1 MSVKGDAS
9 LVLERSSEYDFFT
22 HANDFTED
30 ELLTKIEE
38 FSNSYSDHGSVEA
51 YAKRLPKV
59 ISDVQILH
67 DTKPTDKL
75 EDIGHKLYL
84 NIGEILRAVDK
95 HLFPPIIANNYNL
108 AHWIQACRN
117 KRDAIQ
123 LEATEAQ
130 ALAEETLLVL
140 EHYIYNLRA
149 KVRTN
154 ADSQK
159 LRAT

>member
-1 MSVKGDAS
+1 M
-9 LVLERSSEYDFFT
+9 
-22 HANDFTED
+22 
-30 ELLTKIEE
+30 
-38 FSNSYSDHGSVEA
+38 
-51 YAKRLPKV
+51 
-59 ISDVQILH
+59 H

-84 NIGEILRAVDK
+84 NIVDK

-130 ALAEETLLVL
+130 ALAEETLLVPK
-140 EHYIYNLRA
+140 HHIYNLRA
-149 KVRTN
+149 KVRTHQCRLPITSN
-154 ADSQK
+154 LLPSFD
-159 LRAT
+159 